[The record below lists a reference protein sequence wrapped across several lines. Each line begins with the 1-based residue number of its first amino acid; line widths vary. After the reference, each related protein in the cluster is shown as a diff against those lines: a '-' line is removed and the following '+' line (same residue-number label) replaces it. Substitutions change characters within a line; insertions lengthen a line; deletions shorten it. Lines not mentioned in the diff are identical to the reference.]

1 MTAIARPAPHVA
13 HRPNP
18 VAQSLALSRRA
29 VAGIFRQPQVL
40 FPSLFFPLMFAALN
54 SAAFARTP
62 NLPGFPPVDSYLDFL
77 LPATIVQGVLLGATS
92 AGIDMAVDLEGGFF
106 DRLLASPVA
115 RTSVLVGRLAGAA
128 VLGAVQALV
137 FVLVLTPFGARVH
150 GGVPGLALLMLIGMV
165 LAVAIGGLG
174 VALALRTGSSEA
186 VQGAFPVIFVLLFTS
201 SAFFPRQL
209 MNGWYG
215 WLADHNPLSFLI
227 EGARHVV
234 TVGWDLGEALQAV
247 LIGLAFCVLS
257 IGLALLALRRRLR
270 VAA

>member
-1 MTAIARPAPHVA
+1 MTAVA
-13 HRPNP
+13 AHAATRPNP
-18 VAQSLALSRRA
+18 VAQSVSLSRRA
-29 VAGIFRQPQVL
+29 IVGIFRQPQVL

-54 SAAFARTP
+54 AAAFVRTP

-77 LPATIVQGVLLGATS
+77 LPATVVQGVLLGATS

-137 FVLVLTPFGARVH
+137 FVLVLMPFGARVH
-150 GGVPGLALLMLIGMV
+150 GGVAGVALLMLVGML
-165 LAVAIGGLG
+165 LAVGIGGLG

-186 VQGAFPVIFVLLFTS
+186 VQGAFPIIFVLLFTS

-215 WLADHNPLSFLI
+215 WVADHNPLSFLI
-227 EGARHVV
+227 EGVRHVV
-234 TVGWDLGEALQAV
+234 TVGWDSSEAVKAIL
-247 LIGLAFCVLS
+247 LGLAFCVLS
-257 IGLALLALRRRLR
+257 ISIALVALRRRLR